1 MAWLYDIQLD
11 QGTDDVKGFEFYD
24 HDRRPLTFDGYT
36 AHMQVRRT
44 ASSDVIVDEL
54 KSDGENPRITFDT
67 NIISL
72 HFSREVTSSI
82 KAGRYCYD
90 LEITSEDG
98 YVYRMLEGAF
108 VIRREVTR

>member
-11 QGTDDVKGFEFYD
+11 QGTDVVQPFEFYD
-24 HDRRPLTFDGYT
+24 HDRRPIAFEGYT
-36 AHMQVRRT
+36 AHMQVRRS
-44 ASSDVIVDEL
+44 ASSDVVVDEL
-54 KSDGENPRITFDT
+54 RSEGENPRITFDS

-72 HFSREVTSSI
+72 HFPRSVTSNI

-90 LEITSEDG
+90 LEITSEG
-98 YVYRMLEGAF
+98 GNVYRMLEGAF